1 MPENIEFLELH
12 DYLYSMGITI
22 YPGKINELNTFRIAN
37 IGDINHKDINEFL
50 FHLKTFLISKSK

>member
-37 IGDINHKDINEFL
+37 IGDINHIKI
-50 FHLKTFLISKSK
+50 